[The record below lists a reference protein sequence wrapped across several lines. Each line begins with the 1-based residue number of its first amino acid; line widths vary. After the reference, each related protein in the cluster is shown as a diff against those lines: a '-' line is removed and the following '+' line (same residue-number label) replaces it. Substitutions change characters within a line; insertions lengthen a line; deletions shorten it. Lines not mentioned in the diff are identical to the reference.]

1 MKPPGIAKGWR
12 TAAWRGVL
20 AGATVAMA
28 VSSPGS
34 VAPADNAAVVYEGRY
49 ALGEGGAVR
58 LGFPGVTAH
67 VRFEG
72 PGLVLHANAA
82 NDDQYFDVSV
92 DGAPPTLLR
101 LHGGDGD
108 YVLVPRGTPAEHGVE
123 LTRRNESW
131 QGTVT
136 LLGFD
141 PGEGGALR
149 PAPALP
155 ARKLMFIGDSVTSGA
170 MTAWTPDRENRDAA
184 VNSNGRLTYGMI
196 LARQLGAQCHL
207 VSYGGR
213 GLIRDWQGIRKTNN
227 APQFYELALPD
238 DPKARWDHAR
248 YVPDAIGI
256 QLGTNDF
263 SSGIP
268 DEVEFVDAYVEFLAK
283 VRRDAPRAF
292 IFLMDSPI
300 VNDEPGKPRR
310 TVLHAYLEE
319 IVARA
324 NDPRVRLAPLPHYPG
339 VPHNGHPSAEEH
351 VAMAKELAPL
361 FKAALGW

>member
-1 MKPPGIAKGWR
+1 MKRPAIPKGRR
-12 TAAWRGVL
+12 TGAWRGVL
-20 AGATVAMA
+20 AGATVALA
-28 VSSPGS
+28 VASPGS
-34 VAPADNAAVVYEGRY
+34 TVPADNPAIVYEGRY
-49 ALGEGGAVR
+49 AAVAGGGIR

-67 VRFEG
+67 LRFAG
-72 PGLVLHANAA
+72 PGLVLRADAANAE
-82 NDDQYFDVSV
+82 QYFDVAV
-92 DGAPPTLLR
+92 DGAPPTVLR
-101 LHGGDGD
+101 LHAGEGA
-108 YVLVPRGTPAEHGVE
+108 YVLVPAGKPAEHHVA

-136 LLGFD
+136 LLDFD
-141 PGEGGALR
+141 AGEGGALR

-155 ARKLMFIGDSVTSGA
+155 GRKLMFIGDSVTAGA
-170 MTAWTPDRENRDAA
+170 MTAWTPGHENRDAA
-184 VNSNGRLTYGMI
+184 INSNGRLSYGML
-196 LARQLGAQCHL
+196 LAREFGAQCHL

-213 GLIRDWQGIRKTNN
+213 GIIRDWQGIRKTNN

-238 DPKARWDHAR
+238 DPAARWDQAR

-263 SSGIP
+263 SPGIP
-268 DEVEFVDAYVEFLAK
+268 DEVEFVGAYVEFLAK
-283 VRRDAPRAF
+283 VRRDAPSAF
-292 IFLMDSPI
+292 IFIMDSPI

-319 IVARA
+319 IVARV

-339 VPHNGHPSAEEH
+339 VPGNGHPSAAEH
-351 VAMAKELAPL
+351 VAMAMELAPL